1 MHYCDIAPS
10 HPIHGP
16 YHDKEYGF
24 PVTDDRILFE
34 RLTLEAFQAGL
45 SWEIILKK
53 REGLRAAFYDY
64 DLDRIAS
71 MTEEDEERLRNNPAI
86 FRNRLKILATIHNA
100 KQVICFQKSH
110 GSFYQWLTD
119 QPWRDLDEWVKCM
132 RKHFK
137 FMGPEIVNEFL
148 MSIGLLPG
156 AHQEGC
162 PVVQKIKVLKQNLEA
177 FSA

>member
-1 MHYCDIAPS
+1 MHYCDIAPG

-16 YHDKEYGF
+16 YHDTEYGF

-64 DLDRIAS
+64 DLERIAA
-71 MTEEDEERLRNNPAI
+71 MTEADVQRLRENPAI
-86 FRNRLKILATIHNA
+86 VRNRLKILATIHNA
-100 KQVICFQKSH
+100 KQVIGFQESF

-119 QPWRDLDEWVKCM
+119 QPWSDLDEWVKCM
-132 RKHFK
+132 RNHFK
-137 FMGPEIVNEFL
+137 FMGPEIVGEFL
-148 MSIGLLPG
+148 MSIGILPG
-156 AHQEGC
+156 AHKEGC
-162 PVVQKIKVLKQNLEA
+162 PVLEMLKVQNQNLETL
-177 FSA
+177 SA

>member
-1 MHYCDIAPS
+1 MHYCDIAPG

-16 YHDKEYGF
+16 YHDTEYGF

-64 DLDRIAS
+64 DLKKIAA
-71 MTEEDEERLRNNPAI
+71 MTETDVERLRENSAI
-86 FRNRLKILATIHNA
+86 IRNRLKILATIHNA
-100 KQVICFQKSH
+100 KQVIAFQHSS
-110 GSFYQWLTD
+110 GSFYHWLTD
-119 QPWRDLDEWVKCM
+119 QPWSDLEEWVKCM

-137 FMGPEIVNEFL
+137 FMGPEIVGEFL

-156 AHQEGC
+156 AHKEMC
-162 PVVQKIKVLKQNLEA
+162 PVYQKLQQ
-177 FSA
+177 

>member
-1 MHYCDIAPS
+1 MHYCDLAPG

-16 YHDKEYGF
+16 YHDTEYGF

-64 DLDRIAS
+64 DLERIAS
-71 MTEEDEERLRNNPAI
+71 MTETDVKRLRENPAI
-86 FRNRLKILATIHNA
+86 IRNRLKILATIHNA
-100 KQVICFQKSH
+100 KQVIGFHEAS
-110 GSFYQWLTD
+110 GSLYQWLTD
-119 QPWRDLDEWVKCM
+119 QPWGELDEWVKCM

-156 AHQEGC
+156 AHRSDC
-162 PVVQKIKVLKQNLEA
+162 PVHQKLQQ
-177 FSA
+177 